1 MVFIVITSTFF
12 SGIFNKEEKIH
23 LPETFIVEDQM
34 TVSKFG
40 SVNDIPNPVLKESF
54 LLKDKEELQKQL
66 IEIENLD
73 EKMITLR
80 ENMVLYLEHNSKSWG
95 KIAIKFSSWVLIQ
108 IGMFFYLRKGKVN
121 TKNRKYIYLASF
133 TFFGVILGSDPGPMG
148 TVKDAVALFASEKV
162 IYPQR
167 LMAMIVFLSM
177 VFIANKFI
185 CSWGCQVGTL
195 QDFIFRLNRDDK
207 NKNII
212 KQYKLPF
219 VVTNTIRILFF
230 LVFTMVAFIW
240 ATDIVEYIDP
250 FKVFAPEKL
259 QIGGLVFIGLIFI
272 GSLFIYR
279 PWCHLF
285 CPFGLAGWL
294 VEKISIFKIS
304 VDYDKCVSCGKCER
318 ACPSN
323 AMTNI
328 LKQEGTIPDCFSC
341 GSCIESC
348 PTKAVSFKKGKR
360 EKPTKKS

>member
-1 MVFIVITSTFF
+1 
-12 SGIFNKEEKIH
+12 
-23 LPETFIVEDQM
+23 
-34 TVSKFG
+34 
-40 SVNDIPNPVLKESF
+40 
-54 LLKDKEELQKQL
+54 
-66 IEIENLD
+66 
-73 EKMITLR
+73 
-80 ENMVLYLEHNSKSWG
+80 
-95 KIAIKFSSWVLIQ
+95 
-108 IGMFFYLRKGKVN
+108 
-121 TKNRKYIYLASF
+121 
-133 TFFGVILGSDPGPMG
+133 
-148 TVKDAVALFASEKV
+148 
-162 IYPQR
+162 
-167 LMAMIVFLSM
+167 
-177 VFIANKFI
+177 
-185 CSWGCQVGTL
+185 
-195 QDFIFRLNRDDK
+195 
-207 NKNII
+207 
-212 KQYKLPF
+212 
-219 VVTNTIRILFF
+219 
-230 LVFTMVAFIW
+230 
-240 ATDIVEYIDP
+240 
-250 FKVFAPEKL
+250 L